1 MVVLAEAPRMSD
13 LHDLSTQNMSHVSKG
28 SHGSRDGGS
37 SGTLG
42 SVERSGSKLKD
53 LTTSEDTGRIKGPD
67 MDPS

>member
-1 MVVLAEAPRMSD
+1 MSD

-42 SVERSGSKLKD
+42 GVESSGSKLKD
-53 LTTSEDTGRIKGPD
+53 LTIPEDTRRIKGPD
-67 MDPS
+67 VDPS